1 MPDMMLFQ
9 GAISALRGAAD
20 IAKGLVELNTMAE
33 VQAKAVEL
41 QQIVLSAQGSA
52 LEAQSARF
60 GLLERIRDLEN
71 VISERDKWEP
81 IAQRYAL
88 KKIGSSMVYA
98 LKDGEFQDEP
108 PPFCPDIRTTAAVDL
123 RHAFCAATPLVFAD
137 DCVRLGS
144 PPPARCH

>member
-60 GLLERIRDLEN
+60 
-71 VISERDKWEP
+71 
-81 IAQRYAL
+81 
-88 KKIGSSMVYA
+88 
-98 LKDGEFQDEP
+98 
-108 PPFCPDIRTTAAVDL
+108 
-123 RHAFCAATPLVFAD
+123 
-137 DCVRLGS
+137 
-144 PPPARCH
+144 